1 MPLIGGTRSWIGPV
15 IGAVLLARR
24 PADHDGDDLVG
35 VQHPRGRA
43 DADRFRSA
51 GAEGILGLVADLRER
66 LGRRKVGVIRRDRRD
81 PRRRA
86 LFGAIRALGPVDLT
100 LAAGERLGLIGPNGS
115 GKTTL
120 INCLSGLFAPNAGTI
135 RFDGRDI
142 TQEPGAC
149 PRPHGHC
156 AFLPDPAALHR
167 HERDRELAGA
177 DGLSAHRGR
186 RARGQGDGYPGFGRA
201 WRPPRRAAEA
211 LSQLE
216 LRKLEL
222 ARALVIEPKVLVADE
237 AMAGL
242 SEGEID
248 DVLALLMRLNERGVA
263 IIMIEH
269 IMHAVMRFSQRV
281 VCLETGR
288 IIADGL
294 PQAVAQDKHVQKVY
308 FGERAGG

>member
-1 MPLIGGTRSWIGPV
+1 MSAIVEIR
-15 IGAVLLARR
+15 
-24 PADHDGDDLVG
+24 G
-35 VQHPRGRA
+35 VEKR
-43 DADRFRSA
+43 
-51 GAEGILGLVADLRER
+51 
-66 LGRRKVGVIRRDRRD
+66 
-81 PRRRA
+81 
-86 LFGAIRALGPVDLT
+86 FGAIRALGPVDLT
-100 LAAGERLGLIGPNGS
+100 LAPGERLGLIGPNGS

-120 INCLSGLFAPNAGTI
+120 INCLSGLFAPNAGVI

-142 TQEPGAC
+142 TQEPAHVRARMGIARSFQI
-149 PRPHGHC
+149 PRPFTGMSVIENLLVPMDY
-156 AFLPDPAALHR
+156 LPI
-167 HERDRELAGA
+167 EAGA
-177 DGLSAHRGR
+177 REGRAMDILASVGLGGR
-186 RARGQGDGYPGFGRA
+186 RDAP
-201 WRPPRRAAEA
+201 AEA

-288 IIADGL
+288 IIAEGL